1 MTIFNVGLC
10 CVMLRVIYVMFEYL
24 FNFDSKVVETVFE
37 VIFLIG
43 LILFGIVIVYI
54 IFTSPSVTSMLFGVI
69 YLLSVSIVM
78 KDDYKDYIKKEN
90 K

>member
-24 FNFDSKVVETVFE
+24 FNFDSKVVDTVFE

-43 LILFGIVIVYI
+43 LILFGIVIAYI
-54 IFTSPSVTSMLFGVI
+54 IFTSPSVTYMLFGVI